1 MTSPVPSEA
10 QNLCARC
17 QTINFDEI
25 FSIKVP
31 EWAPYNRKRVLDLG
45 SAQGL
50 AIGCALCSLF
60 AAMWNTDNNTVSCN
74 LILTR
79 TKDVL
84 LSNWRGWPSGPS
96 HRHDRVEGE
105 DKPLLFLRPGLR
117 GSARR
122 KGYLSSIQP
131 PGPGP
136 NLGFRMISPA
146 TFDFHF
152 VNDSISYCSANHG
165 SSCRQQPNDAPNFF
179 RVVDCK
185 ARQVVV
191 AQPGYRYLALSYV
204 WGSTTGTSDRSL
216 LDLENCPKV
225 INDSIDVTLKLMFQ
239 YLWVDRY
246 CIDQLDEA
254 DKHHQ
259 IRQMDLI
266 YANAEV
272 STIGFITSHPPI
284 GRQSWSVPCTAL
296 PTHSA
301 KVSVVQLFMGHFQGG
316 ERLTTGCSRLLSLQQ
331 LAMAQVMVFQGSM
344 AR

>member
-31 EWAPYNRKRVLDLG
+31 EWAPFSGERVLDLG

-50 AIGCALCSLF
+50 ANGCALCSLF
-60 AAMWNTDNNTVSCN
+60 AAMWNTDDNTVSCD
-74 LILTR
+74 LISTR
-79 TKDVL
+79 TNEVL
-84 LSNWRGWPSGPS
+84 LYPRRG
-96 HRHDRVEGE
+96 RYDQQDRIEGE
-105 DKPLLFLRPGLR
+105 DTILLSLAPGPYTR
-117 GSARR
+117 GWTHR
-122 KGYLSSIQP
+122 KGCLSSIQP
-131 PGPGP
+131 PRPGP
-136 NLGFRMISPA
+136 NIGFRMISPA

-152 VNDSISYCSANHG
+152 VSDSISYCSVNHG
-165 SSCRQQPNDAPNFF
+165 SVCKQQLNGAPNFF
-179 RVVDCK
+179 KVVDCK

-191 AQPGYRYLALSYV
+191 ARPGCQYLALSYV

-216 LDLENCPKV
+216 LDLDNCPKV

-266 YANAEV
+266 YANAKV
-272 STIGFITSHPPI
+272 STIGFITSYPPI
-284 GRQSWSVPCTAL
+284 RRQSWSISCTAL
-296 PTHSA
+296 PTHST
-301 KVSVVQLFMGHFQGG
+301 KVSVVQIVHGAFL
-316 ERLTTGCSRLLSLQQ
+316 ERGTADTR
-331 LAMAQVMVFQGSM
+331 MF
-344 AR
+344 